1 MRALVELALAGGRS
15 PISAALIAK
24 HQALSVAYLEQ
35 LLHRLKKRGLLSSVR
50 GPKGG
55 YTLAKEPCRITMA
68 QVVQVLDGTNG
79 ALHPDERTD
88 RDVRNGK
95 GRKSLHLAAGARDA
109 HKYAQRIAHAVWQC
123 VHERLFESLDS
134 VTLQDLCDQVKSE
147 ADQPLD
153 HRYVFHI

>member
-95 GRKSLHLAAGARDA
+95 GRKSLHL
-109 HKYAQRIAHAVWQC
+109 IA
-123 VHERLFESLDS
+123 
-134 VTLQDLCDQVKSE
+134 
-147 ADQPLD
+147 
-153 HRYVFHI
+153 